1 MISENRPFF
10 SVVIPLYNKQN
21 YIKETIKSVLNQT
34 FQNFE
39 IVVVNDGSKDDS
51 IKIIESIQDYR
62 IKLVHQENSGVSVAR
77 NMGIKEANA
86 KYIAFLDADDLW
98 LPEFLQTIYE
108 LIQNFPDAGLYAT
121 AYKKRKENG
130 EENEINIQGLSS
142 KEYEGYLPNY
152 FESIVKGDNLVWSSA
167 TCIPK
172 KVFIENDIWFPVG
185 EKYGEDLYVWAR
197 VAMKFAIAYSTKI
210 CSIYK
215 IEAENNTINTILKE
229 KEAHKSFLMMID
241 FRDSI
246 KDEKLLFYFDKYIE
260 KLLKGFV
267 YRNILRGDK
276 IYAFK
281 QMFEYRLS
289 FKYKIIFIML
299 GLLPVFSYK
308 FLQNIRNSLKKNY

>member
-34 FQNFE
+34 FQDFE
-39 IVVVNDGSKDDS
+39 IVIVNDGSKDDS
-51 IKIIESIQDYR
+51 VKVVESIQDDR
-62 IKLVHQENSGVSVAR
+62 IKLLHQKNSGVSVAR
-77 NMGIKEANA
+77 NKGIKEAKA
-86 KYIAFLDADDLW
+86 DYVAFLDADDLW
-98 LPEFLQTIYE
+98 LPKFLQTIYE

-130 EENEINIQGLSS
+130 EEFGINIQALPS

-152 FESIVKGDNLVWSSA
+152 FESIVKGDNLVCSSA

-197 VAMKFAIAYSTKI
+197 VAIKFAIAYSTKI

>member
-34 FQNFE
+34 FQDFE
-39 IVVVNDGSKDDS
+39 IVIVNDGSKDDS
-51 IKIIESIQDYR
+51 VKVVESIQDDR
-62 IKLVHQENSGVSVAR
+62 IKLLHQKNSGVSVAR
-77 NMGIKEANA
+77 NKGIKEAKA
-86 KYIAFLDADDLW
+86 DYVAFLDADDLW
-98 LPEFLQTIYE
+98 LPKFLQTIYE

-130 EENEINIQGLSS
+130 EEFGINIQALPS
-142 KEYEGYLPNY
+142 KEYEDYLPNY

-185 EKYGEDLYVWAR
+185 EKYGEDQYVWAR

-210 CSIYK
+210 CSLYK
-215 IEAENNTINTILKE
+215 IEAENNTINVILKE